1 MKTFMPFWA
10 AQFIVGAALVV
21 VIAVVGITLL
31 TNATKLPGQ
40 FFDELGRTVQRVLP
54 QEEADLGNEAQVKA
68 LVRAMPDGRLRVGS
82 VVPDEDVVVFT
93 VTAKRSAVTA
103 AVVSGDEL
111 RISRDTGELELAPQG
126 IPDILDRLGEE
137 MRKLRERFFGAP

>member
-1 MKTFMPFWA
+1 MKSFMPFWA

-21 VIAVVGITLL
+21 VIAIVLITFLG
-31 TNATKLPGQ
+31 NATRLPGQ

-54 QEEADLGNEAQVKA
+54 REEADLRDEAQVKA

-82 VVPDEDVVVFT
+82 LVPDQDVVVFT

-103 AVVSGDEL
+103 AVVAGDEL
-111 RISRDTGELELAPQG
+111 RISAQSGELEIAPQG
-126 IPDILDRLGEE
+126 IPDILERLGEE
-137 MRKLRERFFGAP
+137 MRKLRERFFGGP

>member
-1 MKTFMPFWA
+1 MKSFMPFWA

-21 VIAVVGITLL
+21 VIGFVLITLVG
-31 TNATKLPGQ
+31 NATRLPGQ

-54 QEEADLGNEAQVKA
+54 REDADLRDEAQVKA
-68 LVRAMPDGRLRVGS
+68 LVRAIPDGRLRVGS

-111 RISRDTGELELAPQG
+111 RISRETGELELAPQG
-126 IPDILDRLGEE
+126 IPDVLDRLGEE
-137 MRKLRERFFGAP
+137 MRKLRERFFGGP